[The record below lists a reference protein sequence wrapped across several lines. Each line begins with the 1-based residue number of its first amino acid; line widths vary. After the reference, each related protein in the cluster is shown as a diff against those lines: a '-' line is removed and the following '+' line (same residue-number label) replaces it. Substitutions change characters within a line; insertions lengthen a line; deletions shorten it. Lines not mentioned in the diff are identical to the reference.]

1 MLQFSTGTKQQ
12 LPPGLFE
19 EMGQYRREVFINRLG
34 WELNTVNDLK
44 LDEFDGPDAVYVCSH
59 DDEGNVD
66 GVARLLPTT
75 GPYLM
80 EKAFPS
86 LWAGKDLP
94 CDPTIWELSRFA
106 MVDISGC
113 TELPAHQSSAN
124 GAPYLLRQVYRTA
137 KLLGARTLITVSPVG
152 MEKLLRRNGYQAK
165 RAGMPQVCQGSPIVA
180 LQIPL
185 VSVDVY
191 VIPNEGLPKFVIASS
206 ALTRRSISA

>member
-34 WELNTVNDLK
+34 WELKTTNGLE
-44 LDEFDGPDAVYVCSH
+44 LDEFDGPEAVYVCAH

-94 CDPTIWELSRFA
+94 RDPTIWELSRFA
-106 MVDISGC
+106 MVTPTDGRYQS
-113 TELPAHQSSAN
+113 HQQVSSKTAPQLLQRVIEAAKWN
-124 GAPYLLRQVYRTA
+124 GAH
-137 KLLGARTLITVSPVG
+137 TLITVSPVG
-152 MEKLLRRNGYQAK
+152 MERLLRLNGFGVK
-165 RAGMPQVCQGSPIVA
+165 RSGVPIFFHTDH
-180 LQIPL
+180 L
-185 VSVDVY
+185 VSLQ
-191 VIPNEGLPKFVIASS
+191 LPLKAY
-206 ALTRRSISA
+206 A

>member
-12 LPPGLFE
+12 LPPALFE

-34 WELNTVNDLK
+34 WELKTTNGLE
-44 LDEFDGPDAVYVCSH
+44 LDGFDGPEAVYVCAH
-59 DDEGNVD
+59 DDEGNVN

-80 EKAFPS
+80 EKVFPS
-86 LWAGKDLP
+86 LWGGIDIP
-94 CDPTIWELSRFA
+94 RDPTIWELSRFA

-113 TELPAHQSSAN
+113 TELPIHQSSAN
-124 GAPYLLRQVYRTA
+124 GAPYLLRQVYRSA
-137 KLLGARTLITVSPVG
+137 KLLGARTLITVSPVA
-152 MEKLLRRNGYQAK
+152 MEKLLRRNGYQVK
-165 RAGMPQVCQGSPIVA
+165 RAGMPQVCQGSLIVA

-185 VSVDVY
+185 VTEDVY

-206 ALTRRSISA
+206 ALTLRSISA